1 MDLRDD
7 ATRALLALAELPRVG
22 DRRLQRLQH
31 RARTWNL
38 PLARVA
44 DLPASA
50 LRDDLGLPVVAI
62 ERLALAR
69 AWHEARCDALAGA
82 LIAHRVE
89 LCPLG
94 DPHYP
99 EGWRRHGEPA
109 PALAYL
115 HGDPGLLRR
124 PAVALLHS
132 RVIDERTVAATVHLA
147 RAAVAAGAAL
157 AVGGMKTTHRLAAVT
172 ARALGGTR
180 LVVLDRGLLAAFANR
195 LDRDPFGFGPSR
207 MPFDRSRTLVLT
219 PFRPDDH
226 ALPRSGARRDGLI
239 AALADLVIAMQ
250 ARDGGEL
257 ERLCLRAMG
266 RGQRVAVW
274 QRHNR
279 RLLAAGAIAVDD
291 ENLLDLL
298 PRA

>member
-22 DRRLQRLQH
+22 DRRLHRIQQ
-31 RARTWNL
+31 RARDWHL
-38 PLARVA
+38 PLARIA
-44 DLPASA
+44 DLPPNA
-50 LRDDLGLPVVAI
+50 LRDDLGLPAVAV

-82 LIAHRVE
+82 LVAHGVE

-99 EGWRRHGEPA
+99 VGWRSHGEPA

-115 HGDPGLLRR
+115 HGDPVLLRR

-132 RVIDERTVAATVHLA
+132 RIIDAGTVAAIVHLA
-147 RAAVAAGAAL
+147 RAVAAAGAAL

-172 ARALGGTR
+172 ARALGGSR
-180 LVVLDRGLLAAFANR
+180 LVVLDRGLLAAFAGR
-195 LDRDPFGFGPSR
+195 LDRDPFGLGPSR
-207 MPFDRSRTLVLT
+207 LRFDPHLTLVLT

-226 ALPRSGARRDGLI
+226 ALPRSGARRDALI
-239 AALADLVIAMQ
+239 AALADLVIAVR

-257 ERLCLRAMG
+257 ERLCLRALR

-274 QRHNR
+274 QGHNR
-279 RLLAAGAIAVDD
+279 RLLAAGATPLDD
-291 ENLLDLL
+291 DNLRDLL